1 MSQVNEKPS
10 LGTPPA
16 GSIRFNTDS
25 AKLEI
30 YNGEAWW
37 EIDATSPEQETGGT
51 RGILYA
57 GATSGGRDNVI
68 QFINVSTTGDATD
81 FGDATGSCFTA
92 GGCASRTRGVFHQ
105 SENIFTELDF
115 VTIASTGDAT
125 DFGDVTSSNNGSMAS
140 NPTRAI
146 DFIGGAVTI
155 ESITIAQTGNS
166 IDFGDKN
173 YTASGTASCQ
183 SPTRA
188 IVAGGYGPSPFPQFD
203 TIEYVTI
210 STASNSADF
219 GNLTFGHSNTAG
231 CSNATRGLI
240 AGGYTF
246 PSPATT
252 YYNTIEFVTIAS
264 LGNATDFGDL
274 TSTGTQPAGV
284 SSPTRGVFAGRSD
297 GSERD
302 VIDYVQIMSTGNA
315 VDFGN
320 LLAGRRNIAG
330 ASNGHGGLG

>member
-1 MSQVNEKPS
+1 MSQRNELPS
-10 LGTPPA
+10 YDTAPA

-25 AKLEI
+25 GKMEI

-37 EIDATSPEQETGGT
+37 NIDSTSPAEQTGGT

-68 QFINVSTTGDATD
+68 QFINVSTTGDAID
-81 FGDATGSCFTA
+81 FGDATNSVFTS
-92 GGCASRTRGVFHQ
+92 GGCASRTRGLFHQ
-105 SENIFTELDF
+105 GENIFTELDF
-115 VTIASTGDAT
+115 VTIASKGNAA
-125 DFGDVTSSNNGSMAS
+125 DFGDVSNSNGGSMAS
-140 NPTRAI
+140 NSTRAI
-146 DFIGGAVTI
+146 DFIAGGVTI

-173 YTASGTASCQ
+173 YSATGTASCA

-188 IVAGGYGPSPFPQFD
+188 IVAGGYGGNPYPQYD

-210 STASNSADF
+210 SHAGNATDF
-219 GNLTFGHSNTAG
+219 GNLTFGHSNVAG

-252 YYNTIEFVTIAS
+252 YYNTIEYITIAS
-264 LGNATDFGDL
+264 AGNALDFGDL
-274 TSTGTQPAGV
+274 TLTGTQPAGV
-284 SSPTRGVFAGRSD
+284 SSPTRGVFAGRSSD
-297 GSERD
+297 
-302 VIDYVQIMSTGNA
+302 NA
-315 VDFGN
+315 VSYTH
-320 LLAGRRNIAG
+320 LTLPTKRIV
-330 ASNGHGGLG
+330 

>member
-1 MSQVNEKPS
+1 
-10 LGTPPA
+10 
-16 GSIRFNTDS
+16 
-25 AKLEI
+25 
-30 YNGEAWW
+30 
-37 EIDATSPEQETGGT
+37 
-51 RGILYA
+51 
-57 GATSGGRDNVI
+57 
-68 QFINVSTTGDATD
+68 
-81 FGDATGSCFTA
+81 
-92 GGCASRTRGVFHQ
+92 
-105 SENIFTELDF
+105 
-115 VTIASTGDAT
+115 
-125 DFGDVTSSNNGSMAS
+125 MAS
-140 NPTRAI
+140 SSTRAI

-166 IDFGDKN
+166 VDFGDKG
-173 YTASGTASCQ
+173 YTASGTASCG

-188 IVAGGYGPSPFPQFD
+188 IVAGGYGGNPYPQYNN
-203 TIEYVTI
+203 IEYVI
-210 STASNSADF
+210 IPSAGNATDF
-219 GNLTFGHSNTAG
+219 GNLTFGHSNVAG

-252 YYNTIEFVTIAS
+252 YYNTIEYITIAS

-297 GSERD
+297 GGGEED

-320 LLAGRRNIAG
+320 LLAGRRNIAS

>member
-1 MSQVNEKPS
+1 MEVAS
-10 LGTPPA
+10 

-25 AKLEI
+25 SKLEI
-30 YNGEAWW
+30 YNGEQWW
-37 EIDATSPEQETGGT
+37 EIDSTSPELHTGAT

-68 QFINVSTTGDATD
+68 QFIQVDTTGDAVD
-81 FGDATGSCFTA
+81 FGDATDGVFTA
-92 GGCASRTRGVFHQ
+92 GGCASRTRGLFHQ
-105 SENIFTELDF
+105 GENIYTELDF
-115 VTIASTGDAT
+115 VTIASTGNAT
-125 DFGDVTSSNNGSMAS
+125 DFGDVTSSNGGSMAS
-140 NPTRAI
+140 NSTRAI

-173 YTASGTASCQ
+173 YTASGTASCA

-188 IVAGGYGPSPFPQFD
+188 IVAGGYGGNPYPQYNN
-203 TIEYVTI
+203 IEYVI
-210 STASNSADF
+210 IPSAGNATDF
-219 GNLTFGHSNTAG
+219 GNLTFGHSNVAG

-252 YYNTIEFVTIAS
+252 YYNTIEFITIAS

-297 GSERD
+297 GGGEED

-320 LLAGRRNIAG
+320 LLAGRRIAAS